1 VGKVQAGDRVL
12 RPGTEDG
19 RGEAQPGHAYL
30 VAKYDGLTELLR
42 RQPRKHIMVTFE
54 QVASAVPGGL
64 PPSAYRHRAWW
75 ANETNGPHVHAKAWR
90 RAGWIVV
97 AVDFAGRTVTFG
109 RTEREQ

>member
-1 VGKVQAGDRVL
+1 
-12 RPGTEDG
+12 
-19 RGEAQPGHAYL
+19 

-42 RQPRKHIMVTFE
+42 RQPGKHITVTFE

-75 ANETNGPHVHAKAWR
+75 ANETNDPHVHAKAWR